1 MLAVALAVIV
11 AVAGADQLIKAW
23 ITREFALYEER
34 PFLHIGDWDIL
45 HLHYVENTGSAFS
58 SFSGQRLLL
67 VTVTILGIAVC
78 GWLLCRHAR
87 GKPLAFWSL
96 TMIIGGACGNLI
108 DRLFRGGAVVDY
120 LDVQL
125 FDFAIF
131 NFADCFVTVGTLLL
145 MIYILFVMDRK
156 DTNAKGDADGTA

>member
-1 MLAVALAVIV
+1 M
-11 AVAGADQLIKAW
+11 
-23 ITREFALYEER
+23 
-34 PFLHIGDWDIL
+34 
-45 HLHYVENTGSAFS
+45 
-58 SFSGQRLLL
+58 
-67 VTVTILGIAVC
+67 
-78 GWLLCRHAR
+78 
-87 GKPLAFWSL
+87 
-96 TMIIGGACGNLI
+96 
-108 DRLFRGGAVVDY
+108 VDY